1 MFIRKFFNADAEEAT
16 AAPEAVAE
24 APQSPSQ
31 SIASMMAQ
39 GGRLNVTGETAEMP
53 KDTAKET
60 KASEEAPN
68 DAVTATDTEATK
80 GEETKEAATK
90 KEAPQVAAPIAAP
103 PPAPPTETWQS
114 VLKKEQP
121 DVVLKELGFDEKV
134 VGFLNHWKSGGD
146 LKEYLREMT
155 TDYATMPAEEVMRH
169 QLRLDYPKA
178 SESQLEILFK
188 KKIVDAYKID
198 GDRYDEDEVTE
209 GRLLLE
215 AEADKYRDTLV
226 ERQSK
231 FILPPPPAAKEVGPD
246 PQVLEQ
252 QMVIENSKKSVVD
265 SPLYRQVLSNNKITF
280 GEGEDAFSFPVDA
293 KELPEIIYDP
303 SKFVESIFTVTQGQ
317 DGKVNLTAD
326 PEHQL
331 LVAAVAKYGKGFITE
346 LSKHYKSLGG
356 KKAIEPIENESI
368 PSGAQAAKSEIPPSS
383 PAAAMAKH
391 GKLSWS

>member
-60 KASEEAPN
+60 KAAEEAPN

-368 PSGAQAAKSEIPPSS
+368 PSGAQAAKSEIPPNS